1 MHCFVFFL
9 AFLLFIQWTCMIVDL
24 NCKVW
29 RCLQDIRPVDLQK
42 SIALTQVGSIPVI
55 EETVINKLRNKQRR
69 RWSEHKRAQRERA
82 NTAKKRKQQES
93 KNKKRKRLEKL
104 RESESA
110 KRRHAKEVCKGLQ
123 HVLVPTNIPDKH
135 GLDPA
140 VLKVCINYSNGY
152 VCINICQF
160 ILTLRAC
167 VTGKCSCTGSR
178 RETRICQND
187 VYARRPQTI
196 RYQGGLHRS

>member
-1 MHCFVFFL
+1 
-9 AFLLFIQWTCMIVDL
+9 MIADL

-42 SIALTQVGSIPVI
+42 SIALTQVGAIPVI
-55 EETVINKLRNKQRR
+55 EETAIKKLRNKQRR

-82 NTAKKRKQQES
+82 NTIKKRKQQES
-93 KNKKRKRLEKL
+93 RDKKRKRLEKL

-110 KRRHAKEVCKGLQ
+110 KRRHAKEVCKGLP

-140 VLKVCINYSNGY
+140 VLKVCINYNNECVCVHLSI
-152 VCINICQF
+152 CIN
-160 ILTLRAC
+160 
-167 VTGKCSCTGSR
+167 
-178 RETRICQND
+178 
-187 VYARRPQTI
+187 
-196 RYQGGLHRS
+196 